1 MEKRISNN
9 IKMLS
14 FIVSCFM
21 VLFHAGMYENTNAFS
36 EFDGKLN
43 DLINYDYKL
52 LAFFGL
58 SFFFSV
64 TGFLLFYGLSYGNF
78 LKKIERR
85 VHSLLIPYLIWQV
98 LVLIKDLCIGR
109 RYEVLDVLLR
119 TFGLELWP
127 LNGPLWYVYVVFFL
141 ALIFTPVLLLMFTNK
156 KSAWISTIVLLFL
169 IQFIKKA
176 PADSIQMVLKYGLF
190 SRILTYLPAYMIG
203 AYYGRFYEKNKM
215 PQSLIYSVAVIF
227 FAYMLDFKISEF
239 FRDMVVMTL
248 PMALI
253 FILPSIPK
261 LENRKIYGYTFLIY
275 ALHHPLIVDF
285 QGYIDAGVAVIPLP
299 VTVLNIFE
307 HLLILSASVL
317 MAIGLSKILGKI
329 WPKGL
334 AIITGGRTAGSG
346 VKNDG
351 QASAGSPEN

>member
-1 MEKRISNN
+1 MDKRISNN
-9 IKMLS
+9 IKVLS
-14 FIVSCFM
+14 FVVSCFM
-21 VLFHAGMYENTNAFS
+21 VLFHAGMYENTNAVS
-36 EFDGKLN
+36 EFDRKLS

-85 VHSLLIPYLIWQV
+85 VHSLLIPYLIWQA

-109 RYEVLDVLLR
+109 RYEVMDVLLR

-127 LNGPLWYVYVVFFL
+127 LNGPLWYVYVVFLL
-141 ALIFTPVLLLMFTNK
+141 ALIFTPLLLLMFTNK
-156 KSAWISTIVLLFL
+156 KSAWICTIVLVFL
-169 IQFIKKA
+169 IQLLKKTQVN
-176 PADSIQMVLKYGLF
+176 SIQMVLSYGLF

-203 AYYGRFYEKNKM
+203 AYYGRFYDKNKM
-215 PQSLIYSVAVIF
+215 PQSFIYSVAVIF
-227 FAYMLDFKISEF
+227 FAYLLDFKMSEF

-261 LENRKIYGYTFLIY
+261 LENRKIYGYTFMIY

-285 QGYIDAGVAVIPLP
+285 KGFLDKGLSMILIP

-307 HLLILSASVL
+307 HLLVLAVSIL
-317 MAIGLSKILGKI
+317 MAIGLSKLLGKI

-334 AIITGGRTAGSG
+334 AIITGGRTAEGG
-346 VKNDG
+346 GKG
-351 QASAGSPEN
+351 

>member
-1 MEKRISNN
+1 MDKRISSN

-14 FIVSCFM
+14 FVVSCFM
-21 VLFHAGMYENTNAFS
+21 VFFHAGMYENTNAVS
-36 EFDGKLN
+36 GFDSKLN

-85 VHSLLIPYLIWQV
+85 VHSLLIPYLIWQAI
-98 LVLIKDLCIGR
+98 VLIKDLIIGR
-109 RYEVLDVLLR
+109 RYELLDVLLR

-127 LNGPLWYVYVVFFL
+127 LNGPLWYVYVVFLL
-141 ALIFTPVLLLMFTNK
+141 ALIFSPILLLMFTNK
-156 KSAWISTIVLLFL
+156 KSAWISTIVLVFL
-169 IQFIKKA
+169 IQMVKRA
-176 PADSIQMVLKYGLF
+176 PVNSIQMVLSYGLF

-215 PQSLIYSVAVIF
+215 PQSLIYSVAIVF
-227 FAYMLDFKISEF
+227 FAYLLDFKMSGF
-239 FRDMVVMTL
+239 FSDMVVMTM

-253 FILPSIPK
+253 LMLPSFPK
-261 LENRKIYGYTFLIY
+261 LENRKIYGYTFMIY

-285 QGYIDAGVAVIPLP
+285 KGFLDEGLALIHLP

-307 HLLILSASVL
+307 HLIVLAVSILL
-317 MAIGLSKILGKI
+317 AIGLSKILGKI

-334 AIITGGRTAGSG
+334 GSITGGRTAEGGKKTEARQPSE
-346 VKNDG
+346 
-351 QASAGSPEN
+351 A